1 MKILGLGCGSG
12 LDYEL
17 LTQQSTMDF
26 EYIGIDISSEM
37 ISQANAK
44 YVSQK
49 NAQFL
54 VMHMENLSY
63 FPANNFDAVISCFG
77 SFSHAVNV
85 QKALSEIER
94 ILKPGG
100 KIFLMVY
107 SRFSL
112 KNIFKALITF
122 SINPLQEIHDY
133 EIRKT
138 SSSIFCDARFYTQ
151 KSIEKTFTHFE
162 QLNVKG
168 LNAVLELPLLRS
180 SYLPAEKAKQA
191 KKLLLAESEF
201 LTRFPNLCHSL
212 IITGVLA
219 K

>member
-12 LDYEL
+12 LDFEL
-17 LTQQSTMDF
+17 LTQQSRMDF
-26 EYIGIDISSEM
+26 QYTGVDISSEM

-44 YVSQK
+44 HGSQK

-54 VMHMENLSY
+54 VMDMENLSY
-63 FPANNFDAVISCFG
+63 FSANNFDAVISCFG

-85 QKALSEIER
+85 QKAVSEIER

-107 SRFSL
+107 SRLSL
-112 KNIFKALITF
+112 KNIFKALTTF
-122 SINPLQEIHDY
+122 SINPLQEVHAY

-138 SSSIFCDARFYTQ
+138 SGSIFCDARFYTQ
-151 KSIEKTFTHFE
+151 ESIKKTFTHFE
-162 QLNVKG
+162 KLNVQG
-168 LNAVLELPLLRS
+168 LNAMLELPLLRAP
-180 SYLPAEKAKQA
+180 YLPAEKAKQA
-191 KKLLLAESEF
+191 KKLLLAESKF